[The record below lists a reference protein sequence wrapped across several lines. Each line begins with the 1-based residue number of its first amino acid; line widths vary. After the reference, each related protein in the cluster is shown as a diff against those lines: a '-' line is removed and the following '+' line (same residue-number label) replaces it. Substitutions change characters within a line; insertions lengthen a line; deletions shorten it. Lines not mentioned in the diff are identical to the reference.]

1 MSLQNLLDIAD
12 ARSKQDIKLSF
23 LTDVETGELK
33 QGLSEER
40 LKAQVEPLRYLISFF
55 RKYPDYLVDYMLHI
69 NEYGKRTDNPYNPQ
83 NFQFF
88 FYQRIFL
95 RIVMRHRY
103 VYATFPRA
111 YSKSFLSMLVLMLRC
126 ILYPNS
132 QLFVTTGGKEQA
144 ASITIAKIEE
154 LCRLIPPLNNE
165 INWDRGVSK
174 KSKDDVRYVFK
185 NKSSIDILAARPSS
199 RGQRR
204 TGGLMEECVLID
216 GDILNEVIIPTTN
229 VNRLLP
235 DGSRH
240 NEEIINKS
248 QIYITTAGWK
258 NSFAYDKLIELLVQ
272 SIIEP
277 DQAMIMGGTY
287 ETPVVEGL
295 LDEDFVDQL
304 KIQGTY
310 NDDSFDREYRS
321 IWSGSVENA
330 FYSAEKFDKHRVLLQ
345 PENEYSGRS
354 SKTAYYVIGVD
365 VGRIGCTTEAMI
377 IKSTPQPQGSDLK
390 TLVNIYT
397 YEAEDF
403 ETQAIN
409 LKKLYYKYKARILS
423 IDANGLGVGLI
434 DFMTKA
440 QVDPE
445 TGDDLPPFGVADGT
459 AEDTVNLYKKIKGAG
474 VEENAMYLIKANAPI
489 NTEAYSYAQTQMSSG
504 KVKFLIDEQ
513 AAKVKLLSTK
523 TGQNYNADQRAEYL
537 RPFTL
542 TSILRD
548 QMLNLV
554 EENEGVN
561 IILKQSNRGIKKD
574 KFSAFTYGLY
584 YIKKQ
589 EDLARRRKKR
599 DVSKLMFFS

>member
-1 MSLQNLLDIAD
+1 MSLKNLLD
-12 ARSKQDIKLSF
+12 LSESRN
-23 LTDVETGELK
+23 LIK

-40 LKAQVEPLRYLISFF
+40 LRNQVSSLRSLISFY
-55 RKYPDYLVDYMLHI
+55 REYPDYLVDFMK
-69 NEYGKRTDNPYNPQ
+69 GPDSTF
-83 NFQFF
+83 NFY

-95 RIVMRHRY
+95 RVVMRHRY

-111 YSKSFLSMLVLMLRC
+111 YSKSFLSMMVLMIRC

-132 QLFVTTGGKEQA
+132 HLFVTTGGKEQA
-144 ASITIAKIEE
+144 ASITVAKIEE
-154 LCRLIPPLNNE
+154 ICKLIPSLGNE

-174 KSKDDVRYVFK
+174 KSKDDVKYVFK
-185 NKSSIDILAARPSS
+185 NGSSIDILAARQSS

-229 VNRLLP
+229 VDRLLP

-240 NEEIINKS
+240 KEENVNYS

-272 SIIEP
+272 SIIDPKEV
-277 DQAMIMGGTY
+277 MVMGGTY
-287 ETPVVEGL
+287 ETPVTEGL
-295 LDEDFVDQL
+295 LNEDFVDQL

-310 NDDSFDREYRS
+310 NDESFDREYRS
-321 IWSGSVENA
+321 IWSGSVDNA
-330 FYSAEKFDKHRVLLQ
+330 FYSADKFDKHRVLNQ
-345 PENEYSGRS
+345 PEYEYSGRS
-354 SKTAYYVIGVD
+354 SKSAYYVIGVD

-390 TLVNIYT
+390 TLVNVFS

-409 LKKLYYKYKARILS
+409 LKKLYYKYKAKILA

-434 DFMTKA
+434 DFMTKV
-440 QVDPE
+440 QLDPE
-445 TGDDLPPFGVADGT
+445 TGDELPAFGVAGGT
-459 AEDTVNLYKKIKGAG
+459 AEDTNNLYKAIKGPG
-474 VEENAMYLIKANAPI
+474 VEENAMFLIKANAPI

-513 AAKVKLLSTK
+513 AAKTKLMSTK
-523 TGQNYNADQRAEYL
+523 QGQNFNADQRNDYL
-537 RPFTL
+537 RPFVH
-542 TSILRD
+542 TSILRE
-548 QMLNLV
+548 QILNLI
-554 EENEGVN
+554 EDNEGVN
-561 IILKQSNRGIKKD
+561 IILKQSNKGIKKD
-574 KFSAFTYGLY
+574 KFSAFIYGLY
-584 YIKKQ
+584 YIKLE
-589 EDLARRRKKR
+589 EDKKRKRKKR
-599 DVSKLMFFS
+599 DISQMLFFS